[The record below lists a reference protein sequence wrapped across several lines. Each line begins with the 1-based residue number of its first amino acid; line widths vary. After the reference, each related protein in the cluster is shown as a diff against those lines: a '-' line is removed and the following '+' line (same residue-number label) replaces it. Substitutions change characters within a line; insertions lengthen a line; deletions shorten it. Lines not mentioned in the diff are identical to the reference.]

1 MEYKLEFDKLIEL
14 CSKKILS
21 KVPKVSGLVKGAFN
35 GGDYLGRPGK
45 DIYFALPNL
54 TDGQMDR
61 LADVL
66 SDRYPFVAPNNHV
79 GYAGCIRYIYGQFE
93 KQGILR
99 SDEDFERMRRDGVE
113 WSLPRKFMLILKN
126 KFEEKKNYYGLCLYY
141 EMEAHRLGDEALLR
155 LNNDELLNMEVCY
168 EKSNKYAEKC
178 NSLKQKFTPQYWA
191 CMYFAKIRDHNRG
204 LKYAKETLKQMEKFC
219 PSAKQ
224 GYLVKAID
232 IAKYLK
238 KSHSAEWNNIRSM
251 YVKTA
256 KNDCI
261 RKMLKKVN

>member
-21 KVPKVSGLVKGAFN
+21 KVPKVSGPVKGAFN

-45 DIYFALPNL
+45 DVFFALPDL
-54 TDGQMDR
+54 TDDQMDK

-66 SDRYPFVAPNNHV
+66 SDQYPFVAPNNHV

-99 SDEDFERMRRDGVE
+99 SDEDFERMRKDGVE

-155 LNNDELLNMEVCY
+155 LDNDELLHMEVY
-168 EKSNKYAEKC
+168 YGKSVKYAEKC
-178 NSLKQKFTPQYWA
+178 NSLKQKFTPYYWA
-191 CMYFAKIRDHNRG
+191 CLYFAKIKDHNRG
-204 LKYAKETLKQMEKFC
+204 LKYAKMTLERMDKFC

-224 GYLVKAID
+224 GYLVKAVD
-232 IAKYLK
+232 CAKYIK
-238 KSHSAEWNNIRSM
+238 RSHSDKW
-251 YVKTA
+251 VKFRIELAKNT

-261 RKMLKKVN
+261 RKMLKKVK

>member
-1 MEYKLEFDKLIEL
+1 MEYKLEFNELLDL
-14 CSKKILS
+14 CSKKIMS
-21 KVPKVSGLVKGAFN
+21 KVPKVPGPVKGAFN

-45 DIYFALPNL
+45 DVFFALPDL
-54 TDGQMDR
+54 TDEQMDE

-99 SDEDFERMRRDGVE
+99 SEADFERMRRDGVE

-126 KFEEKKNYYGLCLYY
+126 KFEDKKNYYGLCLYY
-141 EMEAHRLGDEALLR
+141 EMEAHRLGDEALLH
-155 LNNDELLNMEVCY
+155 LNNDDLLHMEVYY
-168 EKSNKYAEKC
+168 EKSNEYAEKC

-191 CMYFAKIRDHNRG
+191 CMYFAKIRDYNRG
-204 LKYAKETLKQMEKFC
+204 LKYAKATLSKMEQFC

-224 GYLVKAID
+224 GYLVKAVD
-232 IAKYLK
+232 VAKYLK
-238 KSHSAEWNNIRSM
+238 KFHPVEWGDIRRGYAKNS
-251 YVKTA
+251 

-261 RKMLKKVN
+261 RKMLKKVR